1 MRRRICL
8 AGAAGGLATL
18 TVGIGVATAA
28 VAPTGPVKLK
38 CTSMLTAVPPGGTA
52 VVQQPPIGGWEYG
65 HMLCNRKGVGLYGG
79 IEARKFTVPLNGDT
93 VGSFTQAFPG
103 GLLVGKFK
111 LVPAETGFSG
121 NFSSESWVGK
131 FTVTGGSGAFGK
143 LKSVAPGVMKCSSN
157 DTVHITCTEK
167 VTLS

>member
-1 MRRRICL
+1 M
-8 AGAAGGLATL
+8 ATL

-28 VAPTGPVKLK
+28 AAPTGRVVLK
-38 CTSMLTAVPPGGTA
+38 CTTTLTAVPPGGTA

-65 HMLCNRKGVGLYGG
+65 HMLCNRKKLGLYGG
-79 IEARKFTVPLNGDT
+79 VEARKFTVPLNGNA
-93 VGSFTQAFPG
+93 VGSFTQFFPG
-103 GLLVGKFK
+103 GVLAGKFK
-111 LVPAETGFSG
+111 LVPAEIGFG
-121 NFSSESWVGK
+121 ENFSAESWTGT

-143 LKSVAPGVMKCSSN
+143 MTSASPGVMKCSSS